1 MKWSLSIYI
10 SAVNVD
16 FVVVQKS
23 DDVVNIG
30 VCDSVEHD
38 IAPYLLNVTNH
49 YFKLVL

>member
-1 MKWSLSIYI
+1 MEGSLPINI

-23 DDVVNIG
+23 YDIVNIG

-38 IAPYLLNVTNH
+38 VAPYLLDVTNH
-49 YFKLVL
+49 YLKLVL